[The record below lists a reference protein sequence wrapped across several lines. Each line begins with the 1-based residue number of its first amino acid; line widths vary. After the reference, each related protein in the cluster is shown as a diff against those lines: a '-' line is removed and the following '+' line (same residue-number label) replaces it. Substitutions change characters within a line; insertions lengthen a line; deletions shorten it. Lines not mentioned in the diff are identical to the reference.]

1 MSFFY
6 FIISACF
13 GSFISCFAER
23 RRKNISQFERS
34 HCMNCGAPIAP
45 LFLAPILGYFF
56 CHGRCTSCHT
66 PIPKLLPCLEI
77 FGGFIGIV
85 LSYQTS
91 NIIHLISQLL
101 ITSVLLLMSLDD
113 YTMQWIHDSDLL
125 IYSIFILFDTLTFNH
140 LFWSERILGTCIV
153 SLPLLLIHRRSP
165 EALGSGDVIFI
176 ALSGFYLGMIDITYA
191 FLIGIVAA
199 LIFSAWQILRHNATK
214 ESSIPLI
221 PFLSLGVLS
230 MMIL

>member
-6 FIISACF
+6 FIIGACF

-165 EALGSGDVIFI
+165 EALGSGDVIFKDNLI
-176 ALSGFYLGMIDITYA
+176 TQKKYDITYA